1 MPDSRRDD
9 ASPAAGSAL
18 SRPRVG
24 DVLGGKYEIL
34 RLIGEGG
41 MGAVFEAEN
50 KITQKRVAI
59 KWLHPE
65 LSSESGAAARL
76 VREAQA
82 ASRIRHSNVV
92 DVYDVEREGSAI
104 FLVMEL
110 LDGETLTHAL
120 LRRDLSVPALIA
132 LLLPAMRGVAAAH
145 RQGVIH
151 RDVKPDN
158 IFLAREDGSSEP
170 VAKVLDFGIS
180 KLEERGRSQASLTR
194 TGSAVGTPFYMSY
207 EQLSSDRAID
217 GRADVYAFGVILYE
231 ALTGR
236 MPFEANSLPKLVVK
250 IATQVPQPPKELC
263 PELPESL
270 SRLVLRTLAR
280 QREERPSS
288 MEALIAELTPFASEQ
303 GYRAELLSSGVAP
316 LDSVRPV
323 PLAADPQFLAQATQH
338 AATVPGR
345 TREPSPEGRAI
356 DQPPLRSMERPFPFL
371 GRTERQRR
379 FLPPDDNASAE
390 LRAQSL
396 ATPARPTFKRARVSP
411 LRVGALCALGL
422 TAAIGLVF
430 QVTRSLDQ
438 SAVPVPPARGE
449 AVASPA
455 PKEAHVGNVMP
466 PPSLPTAPAT
476 RSAEL
481 AGGEDWTPDRGVTLL
496 PSSTAALDAGGAPEV
511 ATNAEK
517 PAPAA
522 EPERKRHPTRRPAAP
537 PTPAAAQS
545 VAPAAS
551 ETKPAP
557 PPPAEST
564 APQDNRNPFRV
575 RPPRSEEF

>member
-1 MPDSRRDD
+1 
-9 ASPAAGSAL
+9 L

-24 DVLGGKYEIL
+24 DVLGSKYEIL

-50 KITQKRVAI
+50 KVTQKRVAV

-92 DVYDVEREGSAI
+92 DVYDVEREGNAI

-110 LDGETLTHAL
+110 LDGETLTHVLA
-120 LRRDLSVPALIA
+120 RRDLPVPALIA

-180 KLEERGRSQASLTR
+180 KLEERGRSQPSLTR
-194 TGSAVGTPFYMSY
+194 TGSAVGTPLYMSY

-250 IATQVPQPPKELC
+250 IATQVPQPPKELR
-263 PELPESL
+263 PDLPESL

-280 QREERPSS
+280 QREERTPSLD
-288 MEALIAELTPFASEQ
+288 ALIAELTPFASEQ
-303 GYRAELLSSGVAP
+303 GYRAELARPVTAP
-316 LDSVRPV
+316 LDSVRPA
-323 PLAADPQFLAQATQH
+323 PFAADPQFLAQATQH

-345 TREPSPEGRAI
+345 TREPSPEGREA
-356 DQPPLRSMERPFPFL
+356 DAHLPRSMERPFPFL
-371 GRTERQRR
+371 GTMERRRR
-379 FLPPDDNASAE
+379 FLPLHDSTSAE

-396 ATPARPTFKRARVSP
+396 ATPPRSTFKRTRMSP
-411 LRVGALCALGL
+411 FRIALAALGV
-422 TAAIGLVF
+422 TAAAGLVF
-430 QVTRSLDQ
+430 QASRTLDQ
-438 SAVPVPPARGE
+438 PVVPAPPARRE
-449 AVASPA
+449 AVAVPA
-455 PKEAHVGNVMP
+455 PKEAPAGNVMP
-466 PPSLPTAPAT
+466 SNVMPSLPSSPAT
-476 RSAEL
+476 RATEL
-481 AGGEDWTPDRGVTLL
+481 AGDDWSADRGVQLL
-496 PSSTAALDAGGAPEV
+496 APSAPALDASGLPEV
-511 ATNAEK
+511 ATNTER
-517 PAPAA
+517 PAPAV
-522 EPERKRHPTRRPAAP
+522 EPERKRHTTRRPAAP
-537 PTPAAAQS
+537 ELPAAAAMPS
-545 VAPAAS
+545 VTPAAS
-551 ETKPAP
+551 EPKPNKPAE
-557 PPPAEST
+557 PPPAASNP